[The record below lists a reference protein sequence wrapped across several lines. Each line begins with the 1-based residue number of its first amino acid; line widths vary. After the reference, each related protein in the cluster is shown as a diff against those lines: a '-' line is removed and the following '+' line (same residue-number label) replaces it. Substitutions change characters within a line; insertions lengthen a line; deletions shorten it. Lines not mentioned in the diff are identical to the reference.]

1 MSRVAFRWCVGS
13 MARSRPTTPLRR
25 PALSRCLRLTAP
37 SPRMFSTANIDPA
50 VYDDEMGDQF
60 DPTESWGKPQ
70 AENRGTVTWW
80 NQAKGIGMIKR
91 VEDHKEFF
99 VCKDEVKTDPFEEEP
114 LIDLDDE
121 KNYADIE
128 AGDTV
133 GREHRKLA
141 LNRQNKDVKEAEEI
155 LAERGE
161 SWKDSAQHLYPEMRV
176 WFDVH
181 EDELGPAAINVQ
193 WELVQV

>member
-1 MSRVAFRWCVGS
+1 MKHTHIATPGDGEGIGIERDVLNTPCIDLGTNIFSQEDYQEIRVRRTLGWMKRTQHTQQMSRVAFRWCVGS

-121 KNYADIE
+121 K
-128 AGDTV
+128 
-133 GREHRKLA
+133 
-141 LNRQNKDVKEAEEI
+141 
-155 LAERGE
+155 
-161 SWKDSAQHLYPEMRV
+161 
-176 WFDVH
+176 VH
-181 EDELGPAAINVQ
+181 AHTHAHTHAYTHA
-193 WELVQV
+193 